1 MASLQ
6 DTLKKAQEAKK
17 PFKKKPYRS
26 YLDLDFPQNS
36 TSPSKAAPSKLE
48 TTSTSENEATSE
60 IKVALENEP
69 TLKIEA
75 ASKFKST
82 LKAEVISEI
91 AEGYARIPHQALE
104 LLYNGGF
111 SQNEYRLIIFL
122 MRMTYG
128 WHRQWLLASVNEIL
142 EAMNWKS
149 DKFWN
154 ALTSLRDQGYIL
166 VLQKAETLNL
176 DAYILVRNPGNKTS
190 KLRNAYALNSKLFGL
205 TVKTKATSENK
216 VASVL
221 GSEVA
226 LKTEVGTSFE
236 NRSRLDDSTTRNN
249 YEISNLNILF
259 KETLKKPLS
268 LEEIFES
275 YFSEIRAPIA
285 AKQEREAFLE
295 IRERNPDLTDAEFL
309 ECFELIS
316 KDRDSKGNP
325 ISFKFVWM
333 AKGLDKLLKRA
344 RGSIQDKTRKAIDK
358 AQADE
363 EVRLKIELETQ
374 QASQETSMT
383 QEEIANTISQILGSF
398 GKRIETRIASNE
410 MTQEELQ
417 KRREF
422 LKEQARLL
430 NTQKSEVEA

>member
-26 YLDLDFPQNS
+26 YLDLDFPQNP
-36 TSPSKAAPSKLE
+36 TPSPAAPSKIEAQHTLE
-48 TTSTSENEATSE
+48 TKATSEN
-60 IKVALENEP
+60 KLALESKP
-69 TLKIEA
+69 TLKIEST
-75 ASKFKST
+75 SKIKAT
-82 LKAEVISEI
+82 LKTEVTSEV

-104 LLYNGGF
+104 LLYKGGF

-176 DAYILVRNPGNKTS
+176 DAYVLVRNPGNKTS
-190 KLRNAYALNSKLFGL
+190 KLRNAYALNPKLFGL
-205 TVKTKATSENK
+205 TVKTKATLENK
-216 VASVL
+216 VALVS

-236 NRSRLDDSTTRNN
+236 NRSRLDDPTNRND
-249 YEISNLNILF
+249 YVISNLNILF
-259 KETLKKPLS
+259 KETLKNPLS
-268 LEEIFES
+268 LEEFFES
-275 YFSEIRAPIA
+275 YFSEIRAPTA
-285 AKQEREAFLE
+285 EKQEREAFLE
-295 IRERNPDLTDAEFL
+295 IRERNPDLTDAEFI

-344 RGSIQDKTRKAIDK
+344 RGSIQEKTRKAISQ
-358 AQADE
+358 AQDE
-363 EVRLKIELETQ
+363 EARLKAELEAQ
-374 QASQETSMT
+374 QTSQEVSMT
-383 QEEIANTISQILGSF
+383 QEEIAKTVSQSLGSF
-398 GKRIETRIASNE
+398 GKCIETRMASNE
-410 MTQEELQ
+410 MTQEELH

-430 NTQKSEVEA
+430 NIQKSEVEA